1 VSRVPWSDRD
11 AQRKIGRLERLI
23 GELETLD
30 GVAGATALEAAQT
43 LVEVYGEG
51 LARIVTRLAPPR
63 VLDLAEDE
71 MVAHLLLVHGLH
83 PLDLPTRIARAL
95 DEVRPY
101 LQSHSGEV
109 ELEAIEPPTVRLRLK
124 GSCHGC
130 PSSTVTL
137 KLAIEAAIRKAAPEI
152 EHVDAGDGTV
162 VRPDAPELSCP
173 EPLGM
178 ALPMVS

>member
-1 VSRVPWSDRD
+1 MPWSDRD
-11 AQRKIGRLERLI
+11 AQRKLGRLERLI

-30 GVAGATALEAAQT
+30 GAAGATAMTAAQT

-51 LARIVTRLAPPR
+51 LERIVSHLGEHR
-63 VLDLAEDE
+63 VLELAEDE
-71 MVAHLLLVHGLH
+71 MIAHLLLVHGLH
-83 PLDLPTRIARAL
+83 PLDLETRIARAL

-101 LQSHSGEV
+101 LRSHEGEV
-109 ELEAIEPPTVRLRLK
+109 ELVAIEPPAVRLRLQ

-162 VRPDAPELSCP
+162 VRPDAPDLSCP

>member
-1 VSRVPWSDRD
+1 MPWSDRE
-11 AQRKIGRLERLI
+11 AQRTIGRLERLI

-30 GVAGATALEAAQT
+30 GAAGETAMNAAQT

-51 LARIVTRLAPPR
+51 LARIVARLGGPR
-63 VLDLAEDE
+63 VIDLAEDE

-83 PLDLPTRIARAL
+83 PLDLRTRIVRAL

-101 LQSHSGEV
+101 LRSHGGEV
-109 ELEAIEPPTVRLRLK
+109 ALEAIEPPAVRLRLQ

-130 PSSTVTL
+130 PSSSMTL

-152 EHVDAGDGTV
+152 EHIDAGDGTV
-162 VRPDAPELSCP
+162 VRPGAPALSCP
-173 EPLGM
+173 EPLGTP
-178 ALPMVS
+178 LPMVS

>member
-1 VSRVPWSDRD
+1 MPWSDRD

-30 GVAGATALEAAQT
+30 GAAGVTAINAAQT

-51 LARIVTRLAPPR
+51 LARIVTRLDEPQ
-63 VLDLAEDE
+63 VLALADDE

-83 PLDLPTRIARAL
+83 PLDLRARIARAL

-101 LQSHSGEV
+101 LRSHSGEV
-109 ELEAIEPPTVRLRLK
+109 ELVAIEAPTVRLRLK

-152 EHVDAGDGTV
+152 EYVDAGDGTV
-162 VRPDAPELSCP
+162 VRPDAPDLSCP

>member
-1 VSRVPWSDRD
+1 MPWSDRE

-30 GVAGATALEAAQT
+30 GVAGATALEAAHA

-51 LARIVTRLAPPR
+51 LARIVTRLDPPR
-63 VLDLAEDE
+63 VLDMAEDE

-83 PLDLPTRIARAL
+83 PLDLRTRIARAL

-109 ELEAIEPPTVRLRLK
+109 ELEAIEPPAVRLRLT

-162 VRPDAPELSCP
+162 VRPGAPALSCP

>member
-1 VSRVPWSDRD
+1 MPWSDRD

-23 GELETLD
+23 GELESLN
-30 GVAGATALEAAQT
+30 GAAGATAITAAQA
-43 LVEVYGEG
+43 LVEIYGEG
-51 LARIVTRLAPPR
+51 LARIVARLEEPR
-63 VLDLAEDE
+63 VLELADDE

-83 PLDLPTRIARAL
+83 PLDLETRIARAL

-101 LQSHSGEV
+101 LRSHEGEV
-109 ELEAIEPPTVRLRLK
+109 ELEAIEPPLVRLRLQ

-152 EHVDAGDGTV
+152 EHIDAGDGTI

-173 EPLGM
+173 EPLGI
-178 ALPMVS
+178 ALPIVS